1 MKEPGGALAAGLH
14 SQQIPPTANPPAE
27 TGGRWV
33 VAWWRGRGGDRKE
46 GSQRD
51 MRTFWAVT
59 DVPTLLTA
67 VSRAPAHVEV
77 APAVRFRAA
86 DRCQLHLSKAA
97 LEGAALR
104 RGPRGT
110 QPSARPASH
119 PPLHPDVISTA
130 SARPLPDVVSALLRG
145 TLADPMATP
154 PPLREPGQARGLCP
168 ARTHPGTRGRGR
180 RSQHPPPTRPEGV
193 HGSASPQEPRRGAN
207 SLPTTLG
214 QPSSPAQL
222 SGHSLDPL
230 ASCRL

>member
-1 MKEPGGALAAGLH
+1 MKQPVGALAAGPH

-33 VAWWRGRGGDRKE
+33 VAWWRGRGGGRKE

-51 MRTFWAVT
+51 TRAFWAVT

-67 VSRAPAHVEV
+67 VSRAPAHVDV

-86 DRCQLHLSKAA
+86 DRCQLHLNKAA

-104 RGPRGT
+104 RGPAARNPVRG
-110 QPSARPASH
+110 RPPTPRCTLMSSQR
-119 PPLHPDVISTA
+119 PLR
-130 SARPLPDVVSALLRG
+130 RPLPDVVSALLRG
-145 TLADPMATP
+145 FLADPMATP

-207 SLPTTLG
+207 SLPTTPG
-214 QPSSPAQL
+214 QPSSPAQV